1 MMMAHLCGMEA
12 VSHIIDTHAH
22 IYLDEFKSDLSSMLD
37 RARDAG
43 VERIY
48 MPGIASADIP
58 DLLQTEA
65 MHPGLCRAMMG
76 LHPCYVGEDYK
87 AELDIVADWLSK
99 RPFAAVGEVGLDF
112 HWDLTHVEAQ
122 REAFSTQVGWAAD
135 LGLPVVIHSRKSTDA
150 CIDII
155 RGQQDGRL
163 KGIFHC
169 FSGTADE
176 AREIIDLGFYLG
188 IGGVLTYKNG
198 GLAPVIE
205 AVGLD
210 RLVLE
215 TDAPYLTPVPFRG
228 KRNEPAHLKLV
239 AQRLSDIAGLPYAEV
254 AAITTRNAQA
264 VFGA

>member
-1 MMMAHLCGMEA
+1 MEA
-12 VSHIIDTHAH
+12 VHPLIDTHAH
-22 IYLDEFKSDLSSMLD
+22 IYLDQFWADLSEMLD
-37 RARDAG
+37 RAREAG

-48 MPGIASADIP
+48 MPAIASADIP
-58 DLLQTEA
+58 DLLRTEEEY
-65 MHPGLCRAMMG
+65 PGFCRAMMG

-87 AELDIVADWLSK
+87 RELDIVSEWLSK

-122 REAFSTQVGWAAD
+122 REAFSTQVGWAAA

-155 RGQQDGRL
+155 RQHQDGRL

-169 FSGTADE
+169 FSGTIEE
-176 AREIIDLGFYLG
+176 AREIIDLGFHLG

-228 KRNEPAHLKLV
+228 KRNEPAHLRLV
-239 AQRLSDIAGLPYAEV
+239 AARMSEISGLSLEEV
-254 AAITTRNAQA
+254 AAITTRNALT

>member
-1 MMMAHLCGMEA
+1 MPHLCCMEA
-12 VSHIIDTHAH
+12 VPRIIDTHAH
-22 IYLDEFKSDLSSMLD
+22 IYLEAFKSDLTAMLD
-37 RARDAG
+37 RAREAG
-43 VERIY
+43 VAQIY

-65 MHPGLCRAMMG
+65 LHPDMCRAMMG

-99 RPFAAVGEVGLDF
+99 RSFAAVGEVGLDF

-150 CIDII
+150 CIEII
-155 RGQQDGRL
+155 RVQQDGRL

-169 FSGTADE
+169 FSGTVEE

-188 IGGVLTYKNG
+188 IGGVLTYKKG

-228 KRNEPAHLKLV
+228 KRNEPAHLRLV
-239 AQRLSDIAGLPYAEV
+239 AQRMSEVAGVSFEEV
-254 AAITTRNAQA
+254 AAITTRNARA
-264 VFGA
+264 VFEA

>member
-1 MMMAHLCGMEA
+1 MRHLCGMEA
-12 VSHIIDTHAH
+12 VPEIIDTHAH
-22 IYLDEFKSDLSSMLD
+22 IYLDQFRGDLDAMLD
-37 RARDAG
+37 RARSAG
-43 VERIY
+43 VNRIY

-58 DLLQTEA
+58 DLLRTEELY
-65 MHPGLCRAMMG
+65 PDLCRAMMG
-76 LHPCYVGEDYK
+76 LHPCYVGDDYK
-87 AELDIVADWLSK
+87 RELDVVSDWLSK
-99 RPFAAVGEVGLDF
+99 RLFAAVGEVGLDF

-122 REAFSTQVGWAAD
+122 REAFATQVGWAAD

-163 KGIFHC
+163 RGIFHC
-169 FSGTADE
+169 FSGSVEE

-228 KRNEPAHLKLV
+228 KRNEPAHLQLV
-239 AQRLSDIAGLPYAEV
+239 AQRLSEVSGVSLGQV
-254 AAITTRNAQA
+254 AAITTQNAEA
-264 VFGA
+264 VFGV

>member
-1 MMMAHLCGMEA
+1 MEA
-12 VSHIIDTHAH
+12 LPHIIDTHAH
-22 IYLDEFKSDLSSMLD
+22 IYLDEFNSDMSAMLE
-37 RARDAG
+37 RAREAG
-43 VERIY
+43 VGRIY
-48 MPGIASADIP
+48 MPGISSAEIP
-58 DLLQTEA
+58 NLLQTEA
-65 MHPGLCRAMMG
+65 GHPELCAAMMG
-76 LHPCYVGEDYK
+76 LHPCYVGDDYK
-87 AELDIVADWLSK
+87 GELDIVADWLSK
-99 RPFAAVGEVGLDF
+99 RSFAAVGEVGLDF

-122 REAFSTQVGWAAD
+122 REAFSTQAGWAAE

-150 CIDII
+150 CIEII
-155 RGQQDGRL
+155 RGLQDGRL

-169 FSGTADE
+169 FSGTVEE
-176 AREIIDLGFYLG
+176 AKEIIDLGFYLG

-239 AQRLSDIAGLPYAEV
+239 GQRLSEIAGLPYAEV
-254 AAITTRNAQA
+254 AAITTRNARA
-264 VFGA
+264 VFGG

>member
-1 MMMAHLCGMEA
+1 MAHLCRME
-12 VSHIIDTHAH
+12 VVPHIIDTHAH
-22 IYLDEFKSDLSSMLD
+22 IYLDQFRPDLDAMLE
-37 RARDAG
+37 RARQAG
-43 VERIY
+43 VGIIY
-48 MPGIASADIP
+48 MPGIASADIQ

-65 MHPGLCRAMMG
+65 MYPEQCRAMMG
-76 LHPCYVGEDYK
+76 LHPCYVADDYK
-87 AELDIVADWLSK
+87 RELDIVADWLSK
-99 RPFAAVGEVGLDF
+99 RSFAAVGEVGLDF

-122 REAFSTQVGWAAD
+122 REAFSTQAGWAAD

-155 RGQQDGRL
+155 RGLQDGRL

-169 FSGTADE
+169 FSGTVEE
-176 AREIIDLGFYLG
+176 AKEIIDLGFYLG

-239 AQRLSDIAGLPYAEV
+239 AQRLSEIAGLPYADV
-254 AAITTRNAQA
+254 AAITTHNARA
-264 VFGA
+264 VFGG

>member
-1 MMMAHLCGMEA
+1 MADLCRMEA
-12 VSHIIDTHAH
+12 IQPIIDTHAH
-22 IYLDEFKSDLSSMLD
+22 IYLDQFGSDLSEMLD
-37 RARDAG
+37 RARAAG
-43 VERIY
+43 VVRIY
-48 MPGIASADIP
+48 MPAIASADIP
-58 DLLQTEA
+58 DLLRTEEEY
-65 MHPGLCRAMMG
+65 PGFCRAMMG

-87 AELDIVADWLSK
+87 KELDIVSEWFSK

-112 HWDLTHVEAQ
+112 HWDLIHVEAQ
-122 REAFSTQVGWAAD
+122 REAFSTQVGWAAE

-150 CIDII
+150 CISII
-155 RGQQDGRL
+155 RQLQDGRL

-169 FSGTADE
+169 FSGTAEE
-176 AREIIDLGFYLG
+176 AREIIDLGFHLG

-210 RLVLE
+210 RVVLE

-228 KRNEPAHLKLV
+228 KRNEPAHLRLI
-239 AQRLSDIAGLPYAEV
+239 AQRLSELTGLSTEEV
-254 AAITTRNAQA
+254 SSITTRNALT

>member
-1 MMMAHLCGMEA
+1 MADLYVMEA
-12 VSHIIDTHAH
+12 IHPIIDTHAH
-22 IYLDEFKSDLSSMLD
+22 IYLDQFCTDLSEMLD
-37 RARDAG
+37 RARSAG
-43 VERIY
+43 VVRIY
-48 MPGIASADIP
+48 MPAIASADIP
-58 DLLQTEA
+58 DLLRTEEEY
-65 MHPGLCRAMMG
+65 PGFCRAMMG

-87 AELDIVADWLSK
+87 RELDIVSEWFSK

-122 REAFSTQVGWAAD
+122 REAFSTQVGWAAE

-155 RGQQDGRL
+155 RQYQDGRL

-169 FSGTADE
+169 FSGTAEE
-176 AREIIDLGFYLG
+176 AREIIDLGFHLG

-198 GLAPVIE
+198 GLSPVIE

-210 RLVLE
+210 RVVLE

-228 KRNEPAHLKLV
+228 KRNEPAHLRLI
-239 AQRLSDIAGLPYAEV
+239 AQRLSEMTGLSTDEV
-254 AAITTRNAQA
+254 SAITTLNALK

>member
-1 MMMAHLCGMEA
+1 MAHLCGM
-12 VSHIIDTHAH
+12 VPVPQIIDTHAH
-22 IYLDEFKSDLSSMLD
+22 IYLDQFKSDLDAMFE
-37 RARDAG
+37 RAREAG

-48 MPGIASADIP
+48 MPAIASADIP
-58 DLLQTEA
+58 DLLQTETL
-65 MHPGLCRAMMG
+65 HPDLCCAMMG
-76 LHPCYVGEDYK
+76 LHPCYVGDDYK
-87 AELDIVADWLSK
+87 VELDIVADWLSK
-99 RPFAAVGEVGLDF
+99 RSFAAVGEVGLDF

-150 CIDII
+150 CIEII
-155 RGQQDGRL
+155 RGLQDGRL

-169 FSGTADE
+169 FSGTVEE

-210 RLVLE
+210 RIVLE

-228 KRNEPAHLKLV
+228 KRNEPAHLRLV
-239 AQRLSDIAGLPYAEV
+239 AQRLSEVSGLPYAEV
-254 AAITTRNAQA
+254 AAITTRNARA

>member
-1 MMMAHLCGMEA
+1 MAHLCGMEA
-12 VSHIIDTHAH
+12 VHPLIDTHAH
-22 IYLDEFKSDLSSMLD
+22 IYLDQFRADLSEMLS
-37 RARDAG
+37 RARGVG

-48 MPGIASADIP
+48 MPAIASADIP
-58 DLLQTEA
+58 DLLRTEEEY
-65 MHPGLCRAMMG
+65 PGFCRAMMG

-87 AELDIVADWLSK
+87 RELDIVSEWLSK

-122 REAFSTQVGWAAD
+122 REAFSMQVNWAAE

-155 RGQQDGRL
+155 RKHQDGRL

-169 FSGTADE
+169 FSGTTEE
-176 AREIIDLGFYLG
+176 AREIIDLGFHLG

-228 KRNEPAHLKLV
+228 KRNEPAHLRLV
-239 AQRLSDIAGLPYAEV
+239 AARMSEVSGLSLEEV
-254 AAITTRNAQA
+254 AAITTRNALA
-264 VFGA
+264 VFGE

>member
-1 MMMAHLCGMEA
+1 ME
-12 VSHIIDTHAH
+12 VVHPLIDTHAH
-22 IYLDEFKSDLSSMLD
+22 IYLDQFRADLSEMLS
-37 RARDAG
+37 RAREAG

-48 MPGIASADIP
+48 MPAIASADIP
-58 DLLQTEA
+58 DLLRTEEEY
-65 MHPGLCRAMMG
+65 PGFCRAMMG

-87 AELDIVADWLSK
+87 RELDMVSEWLSK

-112 HWDLTHVEAQ
+112 HWDLAHVEAQ
-122 REAFSTQVGWAAD
+122 REAFSTQVGWAAE

-155 RGQQDGRL
+155 RQHQDGRL

-169 FSGTADE
+169 FSGTTEE
-176 AREIIDLGFYLG
+176 AREIIDLGFHLG

-228 KRNEPAHLKLV
+228 KRNEPAHLRLV
-239 AQRLSDIAGLPYAEV
+239 AARMSEISGLSPEGV
-254 AAITTRNAQA
+254 AAITTRNALA